1 MHADKLFS
9 CRQRCAMVG
18 HDVWMCEA
26 IQRQGNM
33 GTQTII
39 VDTADAKFS
48 DNPRDIL
55 EAPSLGSCISIS
67 IHDPDIKV
75 GGVLIF
81 ILPESTEVHSVTS
94 DEHPFMFADTAV
106 VQFFQTAIEWGIQ
119 PERSKL
125 ALIGGGQVFGQEGEF
140 NVGTRNG
147 KAAVEAIAKLGLIP
161 THQSI
166 GGTFNRSMQLHIRT
180 GEISVSIAGEEIEQL

>member
-1 MHADKLFS
+1 M
-9 CRQRCAMVG
+9 
-18 HDVWMCEA
+18 
-26 IQRQGNM
+26 
-33 GTQTII
+33 QTTI
-39 VDTADAKFS
+39 VDTADAHFS

-55 EAPSLGSCISIS
+55 EAPSLGSCISIA
-67 IHDPDIKV
+67 IYDPTINV

-81 ILPESTEVHSVTS
+81 ILPDSSEVQSVTA
-94 DEHPFMFADTAV
+94 DEHPYMFADTAV
-106 VQFFQTAIEWGIQ
+106 IHFFQTALEWGIQ

-166 GGTFNRSMQLHIRT
+166 GGAFNRSMQLHIRT
-180 GEISVSIAGEEIEQL
+180 GKISVSVAGEEIEQL

>member
-1 MHADKLFS
+1 
-9 CRQRCAMVG
+9 
-18 HDVWMCEA
+18 
-26 IQRQGNM
+26 M
-33 GTQTII
+33 GTQTTV

-55 EAPSLGSCISIS
+55 DAPSLGSCISIS
-67 IHDPDIKV
+67 IHDPDIKA

-81 ILPESTEVHSVTS
+81 ILPDSTEVQSITA
-94 DEHPFMFADTAV
+94 DEHPYMFADTAV
-106 VQFFQTAIEWGIQ
+106 VHFFQTAIEWGIH

-140 NVGTRNG
+140 NVGTRNV

-166 GGTFNRSMQLHIRT
+166 GGTFNRSVQLHIRT
-180 GEISVSIAGEEIEQL
+180 GKITVSVAGEEIEQI